1 MKSQIG
7 AFRGS
12 IERNLK
18 LEGSLRVKLK
28 NFITKDQ
35 SANGAWVHELKLIK
49 QGVNLKE
56 IESLMVDSGQI
67 I

>member
-1 MKSQIG
+1 MKLDSIETLKSQIG
-7 AFRGS
+7 AFKGS

-18 LEGSLRVKLK
+18 IGGSLRVKLK

-49 QGVNLKE
+49 
-56 IESLMVDSGQI
+56 
-67 I
+67 